1 LTRSSPAIPYLA
13 PFAVFLAFLALHSV
27 WPLPDLTDQVVR
39 IVGTG
44 LVILLVSR
52 QVLDFRVQAV
62 LGSLLVGAG
71 IFVVWVGPDLLW
83 PGYRHFWLF
92 ENAITGKMQTSLS
105 AEGHGSAAVLALR
118 TIRAVVIVPIVEEL
132 FWRGWL
138 MRWLIAADFRQ
149 VPLGQYTASSFWIVA
164 VMFATEH
171 GPYWDVGLI
180 AGIIFNAWMIRTKS
194 LGDLIL
200 AHAVANACLSAYVI
214 AMEKWEYWL

>member
-1 LTRSSPAIPYLA
+1 MTRSSPAIPYLA

-214 AMEKWEYWL
+214 AMGKWEYWL